1 MAWIEGLIHSAFTGT
16 ASITLHLD
24 HGSITRLEVKEV
36 ENTNR
41 LRGELATKAAILRD
55 AATALRIGVAPETIA
70 ARLGVQLHALH
81 ALGEKSEA

>member
-1 MAWIEGLIHSAFTGT
+1 MNHPLLTQVV
-16 ASITLHLD
+16 ASL
-24 HGSITRLEVKEV
+24 

-70 ARLGVQLHALH
+70 ASLGAQLHALH
-81 ALGEKSEA
+81 GLHAAEQQKSA